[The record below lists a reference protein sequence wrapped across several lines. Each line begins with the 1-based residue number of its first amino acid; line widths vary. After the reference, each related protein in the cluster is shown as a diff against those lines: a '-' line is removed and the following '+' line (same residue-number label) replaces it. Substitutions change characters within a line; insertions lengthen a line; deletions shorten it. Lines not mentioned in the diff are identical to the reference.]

1 MGKKVL
7 ITGILGMDGSHL
19 ADFLLEKGYEIYGI
33 VRRSSTRN
41 TWRIEHIKDKI
52 HLIYGDLTDQSSLD
66 RAIKESNPDEIY
78 NLAAQSFVGSSWI
91 HPEQTNNVNY
101 LGNIR
106 ILESIRKINPK
117 IKFYQASSSEI
128 YGKVQEI
135 PQNEKTQHYPRSP
148 YGVSKLS
155 AHWNT
160 IVYRESFDIFAC
172 SGILF
177 NHSGI
182 RRGIEFVTRKITDGV
197 ARIKL
202 GLSKEL
208 VLGNLNAKRDIGN
221 SKDYVRAMYLMM
233 QQEKPETFIIATGKT
248 YSIRE
253 IVEFA
258 FENAGMKITWEGD
271 GLYEV
276 GKVDDK
282 IVVRVSEEFYRPNE
296 VDLLIGNSTKARE
309 KLGWIPEYDLP
320 MTITEMVEED
330 LKRLKEGRI
339 EL

>member
-1 MGKKVL
+1 
-7 ITGILGMDGSHL
+7 
-19 ADFLLEKGYEIYGI
+19 
-33 VRRSSTRN
+33 
-41 TWRIEHIKDKI
+41 
-52 HLIYGDLTDQSSLD
+52 
-66 RAIKESNPDEIY
+66 
-78 NLAAQSFVGSSWI
+78 
-91 HPEQTNNVNY
+91 
-101 LGNIR
+101 
-106 ILESIRKINPK
+106 
-117 IKFYQASSSEI
+117 
-128 YGKVQEI
+128 
-135 PQNEKTQHYPRSP
+135 
-148 YGVSKLS
+148 
-155 AHWNT
+155 
-160 IVYRESFDIFAC
+160 
-172 SGILF
+172 
-177 NHSGI
+177 
-182 RRGIEFVTRKITDGV
+182 
-197 ARIKL
+197 
-202 GLSKEL
+202 
-208 VLGNLNAKRDIGN
+208 
-221 SKDYVRAMYLMM
+221 MM